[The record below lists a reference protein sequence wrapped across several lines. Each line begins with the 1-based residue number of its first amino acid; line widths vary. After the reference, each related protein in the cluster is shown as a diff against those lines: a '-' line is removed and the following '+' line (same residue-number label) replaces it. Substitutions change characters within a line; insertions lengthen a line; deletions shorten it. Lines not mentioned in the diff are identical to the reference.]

1 MIKIV
6 TDSTCDMPADWF
18 REYDITVVPINIQ
31 FGTKT
36 YLEGVTIDQS
46 TFYKMIKETGIFP
59 TTSQPSV
66 GQFTEIYRQLAK
78 DADFII
84 SIHVT
89 GKLSGTC
96 QSAEMAKREVADE
109 VGVHVFD
116 TLGGSAGMGFMCVEA
131 ARMIKAGKSTEEILD
146 RLEVMRERVNIFLTL
161 DTLEFVRRSG
171 RVGAL
176 KFAFGSLLNL
186 KPIVVLKEG
195 LLEAKENLRSR
206 KKAIAR
212 LLELTEEAVG
222 TSKPVNLAVIHA
234 EAPEAAEEIL
244 ERAKASF
251 NCQESFIDDL
261 AISLAVQFGPG
272 TVGLVSYQV

>member
-31 FGTKT
+31 FGSQT
-36 YLEGVTIDQS
+36 YSEGATIDQS
-46 TFYKMIKETGIFP
+46 TFYKMIEETGIFP

-66 GQFTEIYRQLAK
+66 GECTQVYRRLAK
-78 DADFII
+78 EADSII

-89 GKLSGTC
+89 GNLSGTC

-109 VGVHVFD
+109 VEVHVFD

-131 ARMIKAGKSTEEILD
+131 ARLIQAGKSVEEILH
-146 RLEVMRERVNIFLTL
+146 RLEEMRERVNIFLTL

-186 KPIVVLKEG
+186 KPVIVLAEG

-206 KKAIAR
+206 KKALAR

-234 EAPEAAEEIL
+234 EAPGVATEL
-244 ERAKASF
+244 LDRAKAIF
-251 NCQESFIDDL
+251 NCQESFIADL

-272 TVGLVSYQV
+272 TVGLVSYQI

>member
-6 TDSTCDMPADWF
+6 TDSTCDLPASMI
-18 REYDITVVPINIQ
+18 EEHDITVVPINIQ
-31 FGTKT
+31 FGIET
-36 YLEGVTIDQS
+36 YYEGVTIDAS
-46 TFYKMIKETGIFP
+46 TFYKMIEETGIFP

-66 GQFTEIYRQLAK
+66 GEFAQVYRRLAQ
-78 DADFII
+78 DADSIL

-96 QSAEMAKREVADE
+96 QSAELAKQEVVDE
-109 VGVHVFD
+109 VEVHVFD

-131 ARMIKAGKSTEEILD
+131 ARLIQAGRSVEEILS
-146 RLEVMRERVNIFLTL
+146 RLEIMREKVNIFLTMN
-161 DTLEFVRRSG
+161 TLAYVRRSG

-176 KFAFGSLLNL
+176 KFAFGSLLNT
-186 KPIVVLKEG
+186 KPVVVLEEG

-206 KKAIAR
+206 KKALTR

-222 TSKPVNLAVIHA
+222 TSKPINLAVIHA
-234 EAPEAAEEIL
+234 EAPEVAEEML
-244 ERAKASF
+244 ERAKGVF
-251 NCQESFIDDL
+251 NCQEAFITDL

>member
-6 TDSTCDMPADWF
+6 SDSTCDLPADWL

-31 FGTKT
+31 FGTET
-36 YLEGVTIDQS
+36 YYEGVTIDPS
-46 TFYKMIKETGIFP
+46 TFYKMIEETGIFP

-66 GQFTEIYRQLAK
+66 GEFAQVYRRLAK
-78 DADFII
+78 DADSIL

-96 QSAEMAKREVADE
+96 QSAELAKQEVADE
-109 VGVHVFD
+109 VEVHVFD

-131 ARMIKAGKSTEEILD
+131 ARLIQAGRSVEEILH
-146 RLEVMRERVNIFLTL
+146 RLEEMRERINIFLTM

-176 KFAFGSLLNL
+176 KFAFGSVLNL
-186 KPIVVLKEG
+186 KPIVVLEEG

-206 KKAIAR
+206 KKALTR
-212 LLELTEEAVG
+212 LLELTQEAVG
-222 TSKPVNLAVIHA
+222 TSKPINLAVIHA
-234 EAPEAAEEIL
+234 VAPKEAEEML
-244 ERAKASF
+244 ERAKGIF
-251 NCQESFIDDL
+251 NCQEAFIADL

-272 TVGLVSYQV
+272 TVGLVSYQA

>member
-6 TDSTCDMPADWF
+6 TDSTCDLPASLI
-18 REYDITVVPINIQ
+18 EEHDITVVPINIQ
-31 FGTKT
+31 FGSKT
-36 YLEGVTIDQS
+36 YSEGVTIDQS
-46 TFYKMIKETGIFP
+46 TFYKMIEETGIFP

-66 GQFTEIYRQLAK
+66 GEFTQVYRRLAK
-78 DADFII
+78 DADSIL

-96 QSAEMAKREVADE
+96 QSAEMAKREVAEE
-109 VGVHVFD
+109 VEVHVFD
-116 TLGGSAGMGFMCVEA
+116 TLGGSAGMGFMCLEA
-131 ARMIKAGKSTEEILD
+131 ARLIEAGRSVEEILH

-161 DTLEFVRRSG
+161 DTLEYVRRSG
-171 RVGAL
+171 RVGSL

-186 KPIVVLKEG
+186 KPIVALGEG

-206 KKAIAR
+206 KKALTR

-222 TSKPVNLAVIHA
+222 TSKPINLAVIHA
-234 EAPEAAEEIL
+234 EAPEVAEEML
-244 ERAKASF
+244 ERAKGIF
-251 NCQESFIDDL
+251 NCQETFIEDL

>member
-1 MIKIV
+1 
-6 TDSTCDMPADWF
+6 
-18 REYDITVVPINIQ
+18 VVPINIQ
-31 FGTKT
+31 FGSET
-36 YLEGVTIDQS
+36 YSEGVTIDQS
-46 TFYKMIKETGIFP
+46 TFYKKIEETGVFP
-59 TTSQPSV
+59 TTSQPSM
-66 GQFTEIYRQLAK
+66 GQFAEVYRRLAK
-78 DADFII
+78 DTDSIL

-96 QSAEMAKREVADE
+96 QSAEMAKAEVADE
-109 VGVHVFD
+109 VEVHVFD
-116 TLGGSAGMGFMCVEA
+116 TLGGSAGMAFMCVEA
-131 ARMIKAGKSTEEILD
+131 ARLIKAGRSIEEILS
-146 RLEVMRERVNIFLTL
+146 RLEEMRERINIFLTL

-186 KPIVVLKEG
+186 KPVVVLEEG

-206 KKAIAR
+206 KKALNR

-234 EAPEAAEEIL
+234 EAPDVASELL
-244 ERAKASF
+244 ERAKAIF
-251 NCQESFIDDL
+251 NCQESFIADL
-261 AISLAVQFGPG
+261 ATSLAVQFGPG

>member
-6 TDSTCDMPADWF
+6 SDSTCDLPASMI
-18 REYDITVVPINIQ
+18 EEHDITVVPINIQ
-31 FGTKT
+31 FGTET
-36 YLEGVTIDQS
+36 YYEGVTIDQS
-46 TFYKMIKETGIFP
+46 TFYKMIDETGIFP

-66 GQFTEIYRQLAK
+66 GELTEVYRQLAK
-78 DADFII
+78 DADSII

-96 QSAEMAKREVADE
+96 QSAELAKQEVADE
-109 VGVHVFD
+109 VEVLVFD
-116 TLGGSAGMGFMCVEA
+116 TLGGSAGMGFMCLEA
-131 ARMIKAGKSTEEILD
+131 ARLIQAGKSVEEILHH
-146 RLEVMRERVNIFLTL
+146 LEVMREKVNIFLTL
-161 DTLEFVRRSG
+161 NTLEYVRRSG

-176 KFAFGSLLNL
+176 KFAFGSVLNL
-186 KPIVVLKEG
+186 KPIVVLEEG

-206 KKAIAR
+206 KKALTR

-222 TSKPVNLAVIHA
+222 TSKPINLAVIHA
-234 EAPEAAEEIL
+234 EAPEAAEELL
-244 ERAKASF
+244 ERAKGIF
-251 NCQESFIDDL
+251 NCQETFIADL

>member
-6 TDSTCDMPADWF
+6 TDSTCDLPAPMI
-18 REYDITVVPINIQ
+18 EEHDITVVPINIQ
-31 FGTKT
+31 FGIET
-36 YLEGVTIDQS
+36 YYEGVTIDPS
-46 TFYKMIKETGIFP
+46 TFYKMIEETGIFP

-66 GQFTEIYRQLAK
+66 GEFAQVYRRLAQ
-78 DADFII
+78 DADSIL

-96 QSAEMAKREVADE
+96 QSAELAKQEVVDE
-109 VGVHVFD
+109 VEVHIFD

-131 ARMIKAGKSTEEILD
+131 ARLIQAGRSVEEILS
-146 RLEVMRERVNIFLTL
+146 RLEEMREKVNIFLTMN
-161 DTLEFVRRSG
+161 TLEYVRRSG

-176 KFAFGSLLNL
+176 KFAFVSLLNM
-186 KPIVVLKEG
+186 KPVVVLEEG
-195 LLEAKENLRSR
+195 LLEAKETLRSR
-206 KKAIAR
+206 KKALTR

-222 TSKPVNLAVIHA
+222 TSKPINLAVIHA
-234 EAPEAAEEIL
+234 QAPKEAEEML
-244 ERAKASF
+244 ERAKGIF
-251 NCQESFIDDL
+251 NCQETFIADL